1 MFRAVALHVVACFV
15 LWQSTG
21 PAHAQSPQAFPEL
34 RAAATISFDAEG
46 IAHIRANNEHD
57 LYFLQGWTH
66 ARDRLFQMDYHRR
79 VASGTVAELLG
90 SAALATDVQLRTLG
104 LRRGAERSYAAA
116 SELTSHALR
125 AYAAGVNAWVA
136 RNPLPLEYSL
146 LELTRFRPWEPVDSL
161 AIAKLIAWDNAF
173 DLDVTPTLA
182 FQAYAQILGPA
193 RAQALFAEDLWRAAS
208 IEPGLATVPNA
219 LEGAASLLEVQPE
232 RHAPL
237 AVSDESKRLMRDYVE
252 RVRNLPPFRGI
263 VSREAR
269 GGSNIWAI
277 SSRLT
282 RDGRPLVAND
292 PHITLSAPSLFYP
305 IGLELNDEP
314 VFGGSIAGAPG
325 VVHGY
330 NRYIAWGST
339 NHRMDVTD
347 FFTEKVV
354 QDPSSPSGL
363 STLHGPQ
370 QPPAKEWLI
379 PIPQTFRFNK
389 PGNGVADDLEAAPAS
404 QVPLVT
410 LVMPRRAGG
419 PIVSLDLAKGD
430 ALSVQF
436 VGFGPTQEIEAFLLI
451 NRARNLADFKAALQ
465 RFDAGSQNFAYADVE
480 GNIAYFAA
488 GELPIR
494 SDLQA
499 RVPGFPW
506 FVRDGTSGAHDWLAV
521 SNPQPHQAT
530 PFEILPFDEMPQI
543 VNPPAGYFV
552 NANHDPLGHTAD
564 NNPLNQLRPNGG
576 ISYFAYSYTTGLR
589 AARIHAR
596 LRAFLETGDGRISF
610 EEMQE
615 LQKDNILHD
624 AVVLKPY
631 IVAAFENARTSA
643 VPQLAE
649 LAQDGGVADAVQ
661 RLRLWDGS
669 TPTHSVDA
677 SIYAAWRSR
686 MIARVIDTPLGAL
699 PKPDEQDSVTA
710 LRHMLDTFTD
720 GIGAAGID
728 FFAAP
733 GIDSPAARRDYALL
747 ASLKDALALLAK
759 LLPGR
764 SMDQYH
770 WGALQKVT
778 LTHPIAA
785 LSVPPIPTDG
795 GFQTVDPASFNVR
808 ATEPAHFVYSFGSG
822 HRSVYE
828 LAAEGNRAAGIWAG
842 GTSGD
847 PRSAAYTR
855 FVSRWVT
862 DQSIPFLLGKEQVK
876 ASGAILER
884 YVPVN

>member
-1 MFRAVALHVVACFV
+1 MFRGIALHAIACFC
-15 LWQSTG
+15 LWQS
-21 PAHAQSPQAFPEL
+21 ASVAYAEAPEVL
-34 RAAATISFDAEG
+34 AGLKAAATVSIDAEG

-57 LYFLQGWTH
+57 LFFLQGWTH

-90 SAALATDVQLRTLG
+90 RAAIATDVQLRTLG
-104 LRRGAERSYAAA
+104 LRRGAQRSYDAA
-116 SELTSHALR
+116 SELTRNALD

-136 RNPLPLEYSL
+136 ANPLPWECTL
-146 LELTRFRPWEPVDSL
+146 LRLTGFARWEPVDSL
-161 AIAKLIAWDNAF
+161 VIAKLIAWDNAF
-173 DLDVTPTLA
+173 DLDVGPTLA
-182 FQAYAQILGPA
+182 FQAYADVLGPQ
-193 RAQALFAEDLWRAAS
+193 RAQALFSEDLWRSAS

-219 LEGAASLLEVQPE
+219 REGAVASPVAQPAE
-232 RHAPL
+232 HSPL
-237 AVSDESKRLMRDYVE
+237 AASDESRRLMLDYVE
-252 RVRNLPPFRGI
+252 RVKNLRPFRGI

-292 PHITLSAPSLFYP
+292 PHITLSSPSLFYP

-330 NRYIAWGST
+330 NRHIAWGST

-347 FFTEKVV
+347 FFTEQVV
-354 QDPSSPSGL
+354 PTSPTSFA
-363 STLHGPQ
+363 TRHGERLEP
-370 QPPAKEWLI
+370 LTV
-379 PIPQTFRFNK
+379 IPQTYRFNRFDGAD
-389 PGNGVADDLEAAPAS
+389 PGVEPPS
-404 QVPLVT
+404 SSVPPFT
-410 LVMPRRAGG
+410 LVMPRRDGG
-419 PIVSLDLAKGD
+419 PIVSFDPGTGK

-451 NRARNLADFKAALQ
+451 NRAKNLAQFKDALQ

-499 RVPGFPW
+499 ETSGFPW
-506 FVRDGTSGAHDWLAV
+506 FVRDGTSGAHEWLPV
-521 SNPQPHQAT
+521 RNPQSHQAT

-564 NNPLNQLRPNGG
+564 NNPINQLRPNGG
-576 ISYFAYSYTTGLR
+576 ISYFAYSWTTGLR

-596 LRAFLETGDGRISF
+596 LRELLESGDGRISF
-610 EEMQE
+610 EEMQAV
-615 LQKDNILHD
+615 QKDNILHD
-624 AVVLKPY
+624 AVLLKPH
-631 IVAAFENARTSA
+631 IVAAFENALTSTA
-643 VPQLAE
+643 PQLAE
-649 LAQDGGVADAVQ
+649 LARDGAVADAAQ

-669 TPTHSVDA
+669 TPTHSVVA

-710 LRHMLDTFTD
+710 LRHMLDNFTD
-720 GIGAAGID
+720 GIGASGID
-728 FFAAP
+728 FFAASA
-733 GIDSPAARRDYALL
+733 IDSATDRRDYALL
-747 ASLKDALALLAK
+747 ASLKDGLDLLAK

-764 SMDQYH
+764 SVDQYH

-808 ATEPAHFVYSFGSG
+808 ATRAEHFVYNFGSG

-828 LAAEGNRAAGIWAG
+828 LAPEENRAAGIWAG

-847 PRSAAYTR
+847 PRTAAYTR
-855 FVSRWVT
+855 FVPRWVANE
-862 DQSIPFLLGKEQVK
+862 SIPFLLGKEQVK

-884 YVPVN
+884 YVPIN